1 MGSDGEWVGG
11 DGPPEGQPKR
21 DTGRTSPDSGAGPK
35 QGAGMQLGAHF
46 PTGLWSARSSD
57 PLGDKERCPT
67 PSVGWA
73 GRKRGTHSL
82 PQSSEIGKPWGWVE
96 TKSWSVSW
104 GKEASKTGS
113 KWETLGFL
121 ALDQYEPQKASPAT
135 LWILSVLGHMNTS
148 GNQEAEACV
157 TLKRPPDDSGSIKSL
172 PIISQMNSCAFFYG
186 LL

>member
-1 MGSDGEWVGG
+1 M
-11 DGPPEGQPKR
+11 
-21 DTGRTSPDSGAGPK
+21 
-35 QGAGMQLGAHF
+35 
-46 PTGLWSARSSD
+46 
-57 PLGDKERCPT
+57 
-67 PSVGWA
+67 
-73 GRKRGTHSL
+73 
-82 PQSSEIGKPWGWVE
+82 
-96 TKSWSVSW
+96 SW

-148 GNQEAEACV
+148 GNREAEACV

-186 LL
+186 LLQKSNKSLIVHFMEFKMPFMSC